1 MYQLFVTNEQLKE
14 LDLNHYNTS
23 SFVSTDNGEVYTIED
38 FIEFREMYDN
48 GQNFYYCINW
58 KNDSLYTENGTKIE
72 PVY

>member
-1 MYQLFVTNEQLKE
+1 MYQLFVTNEQLKQ
-14 LDLNHYNTS
+14 LDLNTYNTS
-23 SFVSTDNGEVYTIED
+23 SFVSTDDGEVYTIED